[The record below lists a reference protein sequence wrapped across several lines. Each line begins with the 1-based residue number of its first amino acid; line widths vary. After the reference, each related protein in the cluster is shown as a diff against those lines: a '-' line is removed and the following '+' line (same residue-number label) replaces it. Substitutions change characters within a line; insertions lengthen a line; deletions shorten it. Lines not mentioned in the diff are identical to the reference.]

1 MFKKKSKG
9 IGPVVVILILT
20 IVVIVLSSVCSIL
33 EFQGEKT
40 EIVNGIL
47 TTSLV
52 SVQNIFTPSGFKYI
66 LTSVVNNFKLFN
78 PLFLLIISLIGIGIG
93 ERSGLFKA
101 LFLPLRKLKSSV
113 ITFIVFFIGVISSV
127 IGEYSFVLLI
137 PLAGIMYK
145 YTNKNSM
152 VGVITAFL
160 GICVGYGTGI
170 FINAYD
176 YDLSSITL
184 DSVHASFDINYSY
197 SMWSNLYIMLVS
209 TLIISFVGTIVIEKY
224 VAVNFKKTN
233 YEDDE
238 LIVDR
243 RANWVTLITF
253 FALILVVILGIIPVK
268 PFGFL
273 LDNSGSNYVSK
284 LFSASSPFYA
294 GFLYIF
300 ILIMLICGYVY
311 GDISK
316 NVRNTTEYSVG
327 ISSSFDK
334 LGYVLILMFFTSQLI
349 GILEW
354 TNLDVV
360 IVTNLVSFLS
370 VTSFSGIPLIVT
382 FFLVVVIMT
391 IIMPSAISKW
401 SLCAPTIVPLF
412 MKSNIVPAF
421 TQFIFT
427 VADGIGKSITPIF
440 GYFIVFLGYLEKYNE
455 NKKITIFGTI
465 RNIIVPVS
473 LIVVTWILI
482 LVGWYVVGL
491 PLGIGTNLTM

>member
-1 MFKKKSKG
+1 MFKKNAKG

-20 IVVIVLSSVCSIL
+20 VVVIALSSICSIL

-40 EIVNGIL
+40 EIINGTL

-66 LTSVVNNFKLFN
+66 LTSVVTNFKLFN

-93 ERSGLFKA
+93 ERSGLLKA
-101 LFLPLRKLKSSV
+101 LFTPLKKLKSPV
-113 ITFIVFFIGVISSV
+113 ITFIVFFLGVISSV
-127 IGEYSFVLLI
+127 IGEYSFVILI

-160 GICVGYGTGI
+160 GICMGYGTGI
-170 FINAYD
+170 LINAND
-176 YDLSSITL
+176 YDLSVLTL
-184 DSVHASFDINYSY
+184 DAVNASFKLSNKYN
-197 SMWSNLYIMLVS
+197 MWSNLYIMLFS
-209 TLIISFVGTIVIEKY
+209 TLLISLVGTVVIEKY
-224 VAVNFKKTN
+224 VAVNFKKN
-233 YEDDE
+233 IYEDDE

-243 RANWVTLITF
+243 RANTITLITF
-253 FALILVVILGIIPVK
+253 LALLLVVILGIIPVK
-268 PFGFL
+268 PLGFL
-273 LDNSGSNYVSK
+273 LDNAGENYVSK
-284 LFSASSPFYA
+284 LFSQSSPFYA

-316 NVRNTTEYSVG
+316 NVKNTTEYSVG
-327 ISSSFDK
+327 ISSSFEK
-334 LGYVLILMFFTSQLI
+334 LGYVFILMFFTSQLI

-360 IVTNLVSFLS
+360 IATNLSNLLGLIE
-370 VTSFSGIPLIVT
+370 FSGVPLIVT
-382 FFLVVVIMT
+382 FFLIIVIMT
-391 IIMPSAISKW
+391 LVMPSAISKW
-401 SLCAPTIVPLF
+401 SICAPTIVPLF
-412 MKSNIVPAF
+412 MKSNIVPSF

-427 VADGIGKSITPIF
+427 AADGVGKAITPIF

-465 RNIIVPVS
+465 KSIIVPILL
-473 LIVVTWILI
+473 LIVTWILI
-482 LVGWYVVGL
+482 LVGWYVIGL
-491 PLGIGTNLTM
+491 PLGIGTSLTM

>member
-1 MFKKKSKG
+1 MFKKNTKG

-20 IVVIVLSSVCSIL
+20 VIVIALSSVCSIL

-40 EIVNGIL
+40 EIINGTL

-66 LTSVVNNFKLFN
+66 LTSVVTNFKLFN

-101 LFLPLRKLKSSV
+101 LFTPLKKLKSPV
-113 ITFIVFFIGVISSV
+113 ITFIVFFLGVVSSV
-127 IGEYSFVLLI
+127 IGEYSFVILI
-137 PLAGIMYK
+137 PLAGILYK
-145 YTNKNSM
+145 YTNRNSM

-160 GICVGYGTGI
+160 GICIGYGTGI
-170 FINAYD
+170 LVNAND
-176 YDLSSITL
+176 YDLSVLTL
-184 DSVHASFDINYSY
+184 DAVKASFKLSNKYN
-197 SMWSNLYIMLVS
+197 MWSNLYIMLFS
-209 TLIISFVGTIVIEKY
+209 TLLISLVGTVVIEKY
-224 VAVNFKKTN
+224 VAVNFKRTF
-233 YEDDE
+233 YDDDE

-243 RANWVTLITF
+243 RANTITLITF
-253 FALILVVILGIIPVK
+253 LVLLLVVILGIIPIK
-268 PFGFL
+268 PLGFL
-273 LDNSGSNYVSK
+273 LDNSGVNYVSK
-284 LFSASSPFYA
+284 LFSSSSPFYA

-316 NVRNTTEYSVG
+316 NVKNTTEYSVG
-327 ISSSFDK
+327 ISSSFEN
-334 LGYVLILMFFTSQLI
+334 LGYVFILMFFTSQLI

-360 IVTNLVSFLS
+360 IATNLSNLLGLIE
-370 VTSFSGIPLIVT
+370 FSGVPLIVT
-382 FFLVVVIMT
+382 FFLIIVIMT
-391 IIMPSAISKW
+391 FVMPSAISKW
-401 SLCAPTIVPLF
+401 SICAPTIVPLF
-412 MKSNIVPAF
+412 MKSNIVPSF

-427 VADGIGKSITPIF
+427 AADGVGKAITPIF

-465 RNIIVPVS
+465 KSIIVPI
-473 LIVVTWILI
+473 LLLVVTWILI
-482 LVGWYVVGL
+482 LVGWYVIGL
-491 PLGIGTNLTM
+491 PLGIGTSLTL

>member
-1 MFKKKSKG
+1 MFKKNAKG

-20 IVVIVLSSVCSIL
+20 MIVIVLSSVCSIL

-40 EIVNGIL
+40 EIINGTL

-52 SVQNIFTPSGFKYI
+52 SVQNIFTPAGFRYI
-66 LTSVVNNFKLFN
+66 LTSVVTNFKLFN

-101 LFLPLRKLKSSV
+101 LFTPLRKLKSSV
-113 ITFIVFFIGVISSV
+113 LTFIVFFLGVIFSIV
-127 IGEYSFVLLI
+127 GEYSFVILI
-137 PLAGIMYK
+137 PIAGIMYK

-160 GICVGYGTGI
+160 GICLGYGTGLVA
-170 FINAYD
+170 NCYD
-176 YDLSSITL
+176 YDLSVLTL
-184 DSVHASFDINYSY
+184 DAVNASFQMGYTYNA
-197 SMWSNLYIMLVS
+197 WSNFYIMIIS
-209 TLIISFVGTIVIEKY
+209 SIIISFVGTIIIEKY
-224 VAVNFKKTN
+224 VAVNFKKST

-243 RANWVTLITF
+243 RANVVTLITF
-253 FALILVVILGIIPVK
+253 LALFLVVILGIIPVK
-268 PFGFL
+268 PLGFL
-273 LDNSGSNYVSK
+273 LDNSGTNYISK
-284 LFSASSPFYA
+284 LFSSSSPFYA

-311 GDISK
+311 GDVSK
-316 NVRNTTEYSVG
+316 NVKNTTEYSVG
-327 ISSSFDK
+327 ISSSFEK
-334 LGYVLILMFFTSQLI
+334 LGYVFILMFFTSQLI

-360 IVTNLVSFLS
+360 IATNLVNFLGL
-370 VTSFSGIPLIVT
+370 VEFSGVPLIVT
-382 FFLVVVIMT
+382 FFLIVIIMT
-391 IIMPSAISKW
+391 IFMPSLISKW
-401 SLCAPTIVPLF
+401 SLCAPTIIPLF
-412 MKSNIVPAF
+412 MGSNIVPSF

-427 VADGIGKSITPIF
+427 VADGIGKAITPIF

-465 RNIIVPVS
+465 RSIIIPVI

-482 LVGWYVVGL
+482 LVGWYVIGL

>member
-1 MFKKKSKG
+1 MFKKNSKG

-20 IVVIVLSSVCSIL
+20 ILVIVLSSICSIL
-33 EFQGEKT
+33 EFQGEKA
-40 EIVNGIL
+40 EIINGVL

-66 LTSVVNNFKLFN
+66 LTSATNNFKMFN
-78 PLFLLIISLIGIGIG
+78 PLFLLICSLIGIGIG

-101 LFLPLRKLKSSV
+101 LFTPLKKLKSSV
-113 ITFIVFFIGVISSV
+113 LTFIVFFIGVISSV
-127 IGEYSFVLLI
+127 IGEYSFVILI
-137 PLAGIMYK
+137 PIAGIMYK

-160 GICVGYGTGI
+160 GISLGYGTGI
-170 FINAYD
+170 LLNAYD
-176 YDLSSITL
+176 YDLSLITL
-184 DSVHASFDINYSY
+184 DAVNASFEITSEY

-209 TLIISFVGTIVIEKY
+209 TLVISFVGTIVIEKY
-224 VAVNFKKTN
+224 VAINFKKN
-233 YEDDE
+233 VYEDE

-243 RANWVTLITF
+243 RANVITLITF
-253 FALILVVILGIIPVK
+253 IVLILVVILGIIPVK
-268 PFGFL
+268 PLGFL
-273 LDNSGSNYVSK
+273 LDSSGEIYMGK
-284 LFSASSPFYA
+284 LFSESSPFYA

-316 NVRNTTEYSVG
+316 NVKNTTEYSVG
-327 ISSSFDK
+327 ISSSFEK
-334 LGYVLILMFFTSQLI
+334 LGYVFILMFFTAELI

-360 IVTNLVSFLS
+360 IATNLVNFLGLA
-370 VTSFSGIPLIVT
+370 SFSGVPLIVT
-382 FFLVVVIMT
+382 FFLIVVIMT
-391 IIMPSAISKW
+391 LVMPSAISKW
-401 SLCAPTIVPLF
+401 SICAPTIVPLF
-412 MKSNIVPAF
+412 MKNNITPWF

-427 VADGIGKSITPIF
+427 AADGVGKAITPIF

-465 RNIIVPVS
+465 KSIIVPVL
-473 LIVVTWILI
+473 LIAITWILI
-482 LVGWYVVGL
+482 LVGWYVIGI
-491 PLGIGTNLTM
+491 PLGIGTSLTM

>member
-1 MFKKKSKG
+1 MFKKNSKG

-40 EIVNGIL
+40 EIVNGVL

-52 SVQNIFTPSGFKYI
+52 SVQNIFTLSGFKYI
-66 LTSVVNNFKLFN
+66 LTSSINNFKLFN

-101 LFLPLRKLKSSV
+101 LFTPLKKLKSSV
-113 ITFIVFFIGVISSV
+113 LTFIVFFIGVISSV

-137 PLAGIMYK
+137 PIAGIMYR

-152 VGVITAFL
+152 VGIITAFL
-160 GICVGYGTGI
+160 GICLGYGTGI

-176 YDLSSITL
+176 YDLSVLTL
-184 DSVHASFDINYSY
+184 DAVRASFDVNYNYS
-197 SMWSNLYIMLVS
+197 MFSNLYIMLIS
-209 TLIISFVGTIVIEKY
+209 SIIISFVGTIVIEKY
-224 VAVNFKKTN
+224 VSINFKKPN
-233 YEDDE
+233 YEDDD
-238 LIVDR
+238 LIIDR

-253 FALILVVILGIIPVK
+253 VSLLLVVILGIIPVK
-268 PFGFL
+268 PLGFL
-273 LDNSGSNYVSK
+273 LDNSGTNYVSK
-284 LFSASSPFYA
+284 LFSSSSPFYA

-316 NVRNTTEYSVG
+316 NVKNTTEYSIG

-334 LGYVLILMFFTSQLI
+334 LGYVFILMFFTSQLI

-360 IVTNLVSFLS
+360 IATNLVNMLS
-370 VTSFSGIPLIVT
+370 LTSFSGVPLIVT
-382 FFLVVVIMT
+382 FFLIVVIMT
-391 IIMPSAISKW
+391 LIMPSAINKW
-401 SLCAPTIVPLF
+401 SICAPTIVPLF
-412 MKSNIVPAF
+412 MKSNIVPSF
-421 TQFIFT
+421 TQFIFS

-440 GYFIVFLGYLEKYNE
+440 SYFIVFIGYLEKYNE

-465 RNIIVPVS
+465 KNIIVPVS
-473 LIVVTWILI
+473 LIVIAWILI
-482 LVGWYVVGL
+482 LVGWYVIGL
-491 PLGIGTNLTM
+491 PIGIGTGITM